1 VSGPTVPLA
10 PGARLRWSV
19 VRPQVQRLR
28 PASLLELGCGG
39 GAFGTG
45 LVQMTPSYTAV
56 EPDETSWRLAYERI
70 TPLGGTVIHGD
81 HTKAPAEHY
90 DLVCAFEVLE
100 HLADDETALA
110 DWAPLVRSGGHILL
124 STPAVPSRM
133 GAWDEAVGHFRRYS
147 PEQISA
153 RLLAAGFVD
162 PWVRCYGWPIGYV
175 LEGVRNRVATRRQMA
190 FGTVEERTGSSGRQ
204 LQPRKRITGTL
215 VRAAT
220 APFELLQRAVP
231 SRGIAL
237 VALAR
242 RP

>member
-1 VSGPTVPLA
+1 M
-10 PGARLRWSV
+10 

-45 LVQMTPSYTAV
+45 LVQLTPAYTAV

-81 HTKAPAEHY
+81 HTKAPEPNY

-100 HLADDETALA
+100 HIADDEAALA
-110 DWAPLVRSGGHILL
+110 DWAPLVRPGGHILL
-124 STPAVPSRM
+124 STPAVPERM

-147 PEQISA
+147 PEQISV
-153 RLLAAGFVD
+153 RLRDAGFVD
-162 PWVRCYGWPIGYV
+162 PWVHCYGWPIGYV
-175 LEGVRNRVATRRQMA
+175 LEGVRNRVATRRRMG
-190 FGTVEERTGSSGRQ
+190 FGTIEERTGSSGRQ
-204 LQPRKRITGTL
+204 LQPRKRITGAA

-220 APFELLQRAVP
+220 APFELLQRAAP
-231 SRGIAL
+231 TRGIAL

-242 RP
+242 KPSS